1 MSAALTP
8 HPSAAAPGT
17 AAPPPAL
24 ALVHVDKRF
33 PGVHALKDVSIEI
46 RPGEVVGLVG
56 ENGAGKSTLMK
67 ILSGVYQPD
76 SGDILLDGRK
86 TRFVSASDAMSQ
98 GIGMVFQEQSLL
110 TNLTVGENIY
120 LGNEKQFT
128 RFGIVDWR
136 ALYAA
141 ASRQLAKVRIDA
153 DPRTRTDDLDFAA
166 RQMVEL
172 AKALTLEENAP
183 GHLVILLDEPTS
195 VLERAEIDIL
205 FARVRAL
212 RARASFIFVSHRL
225 DEVLELS
232 DRIYVMK
239 DGAVVAELAAAEA
252 DVTQLHHL
260 MVGRSLQAEYYR
272 EPLQQPYRD
281 EVVLEL
287 DGLRLG
293 NAYRDISLQL
303 HAGEILGI
311 AGVIGSGREE
321 LTRTLAGFAPHD
333 GGRLLARGRE
343 VRLRTPAEAV
353 DIGVG
358 YVPRERRVE
367 GLVLFLPV
375 AANITL
381 ADLGGLTRAGL
392 IDTREERRL
401 AEDWVKRLKVRTP
414 GIHTLC
420 LNLSGGNQ
428 QKVVLAKWLNAQS
441 RILILDHPTRGLDV
455 GAKEEVY
462 ELIRAVTA
470 EGVAVILTSDTL
482 EETIGLSHTVLVM
495 RDGGITHR
503 ADASP
508 GRKPKQ
514 VDLIGHMV

>member
-1 MSAALTP
+1 MSTP
-8 HPSAAAPGT
+8 AST
-17 AAPPPAL
+17 APAL
-24 ALVHVDKRF
+24 AFVNVNKRF
-33 PGVHALKDVSIEI
+33 PGVHALKDVSIEVQ
-46 RPGEVVGLVG
+46 PGEVVGLIG

-76 SGDILLDGRK
+76 SGEVLIAGEP
-86 TRFVSASDAMSQ
+86 TRLANASDANSK

-120 LGNEKQFT
+120 LGNEAQFT

-136 ALYAA
+136 ALYASA
-141 ASRQLAKVRIDA
+141 ERQLRKVEVDV
-153 DPRTRTDDLDFAA
+153 DPRTRADDLGFAA

-172 AKALTLEENAP
+172 AKALTLEEQA
-183 GHLVILLDEPTS
+183 GSHLVILLDEPTS
-195 VLERAEIDIL
+195 VLERAEIEIL

-212 RARASFIFVSHRL
+212 KSRASFIFVSHRL
-225 DEVLELS
+225 DEVLELA

-239 DGAVVAELAAAEA
+239 DGAVVADLKSEGAEVAELH
-252 DVTQLHHL
+252 QL
-260 MVGRSLQAEYYR
+260 MVGRSLQSEYYR
-272 EPLQQPYRD
+272 EQLQKPFAD
-281 EVVLEL
+281 EVVVEADNLS
-287 DGLRLG
+287 LG
-293 NAYRDISLQL
+293 HAYKGVSFQL

-333 GGRLLARGRE
+333 DGHLLVHGRDVKLKS
-343 VRLRTPAEAV
+343 PAEAV
-353 DIGVG
+353 DVG
-358 YVPRERRVE
+358 FGYIPRERRVE

-381 ADLGGLTRAGL
+381 ADLGSLTRHGL
-392 IDTREERRL
+392 IDAKEERRL
-401 AEDWVKRLKVRTP
+401 ATRWVERLNVRTP
-414 GIHTLC
+414 SINTLC

-428 QKVVLAKWLNAQS
+428 QKVVLAKWLNAKA

-462 ELIRAVTA
+462 ELVRTTTG

-495 RDGGITHR
+495 RDGAITYR
-503 ADASP
+503 TETKP
-508 GRKPKQ
+508 GAKPRQ

>member
-1 MSAALTP
+1 M
-8 HPSAAAPGT
+8 
-17 AAPPPAL
+17 
-24 ALVHVDKRF
+24 HVEKRF
-33 PGVHALKDVSIEI
+33 PGVHALKDVTIEI

-76 SGDILLDGRK
+76 SGDILLDGKK

-141 ASRQLAKVRIDA
+141 ASRQLAKVQIDA
-153 DPRTRTDDLDFAA
+153 DPRMRADDLGFAA

-195 VLERAEIDIL
+195 VLERAEIEIL

-239 DGAVVAELAAAEA
+239 DGAVVADLVASEA
-252 DVTQLHHL
+252 DITQLHHL

-272 EPLQQPYRD
+272 EPLQRPYRD

-287 DGLRLG
+287 DSLRHDS
-293 NAYRDISLQL
+293 AYRDISFKL

-343 VRLRTPAEAV
+343 VKLRTPAEAV

-381 ADLGGLTRAGL
+381 ADLGSLTRAGL
-392 IDTREERRL
+392 INTREERRL
-401 AEDWVKRLKVRTP
+401 AESWVERLKVRTP
-414 GIHTLC
+414 GINTLC

-428 QKVVLAKWLNAQS
+428 QKVVLAKWLNAEA

-495 RDGGITHR
+495 RDGAITHR
-503 ADASP
+503 VDASP
-508 GRKPKQ
+508 GQKPRQ
-514 VDLIGHMV
+514 VDLIGYMV

>member
-1 MSAALTP
+1 MSAQQAEPIL
-8 HPSAAAPGT
+8 S
-17 AAPPPAL
+17 
-24 ALVHVDKRF
+24 LVNVDKRF
-33 PGVHALKDVSIEI
+33 PGVHALKQVSINL
-46 RPGEVVGLVG
+46 RAGEVVGLIG

-67 ILSGVYQPD
+67 ILSGVYQHD
-76 SGDILLDGRK
+76 AGEIRLGGK
-86 TRFVSASDAMSQ
+86 ATRFLDASDANRQ

-110 TNLTVGENIY
+110 TNLSVGENIY
-120 LGNEKQFT
+120 LGNEAQFT

-136 ALYAA
+136 KLFAA
-141 ASRQLAKVRIDA
+141 AGRQLVKVKVDV
-153 DPRTRTDDLDFAA
+153 DPRTRADDLDFAS

-172 AKALTLEENAP
+172 AKALTLEEHAG
-183 GHLVILLDEPTS
+183 GHLIILLDEPTS

-212 RARASFIFVSHRL
+212 KSRASFIFVSHRL

-239 DGAVVAELAAAEA
+239 DGAVVAELKADEA

-272 EPLQQPYRD
+272 EPLQKPHRETVAVEADQ
-281 EVVLEL
+281 LS
-287 DGLRLG
+287 LG
-293 NAYRDISLQL
+293 GAYRDVSFKL

-333 GGRLLARGRE
+333 GGRLSIGGRE
-343 VRLRTPAEAV
+343 LRLRSPAEAV
-353 DIGVG
+353 DAGIG
-358 YVPRERRVE
+358 YIPRERRVE
-367 GLVLFLPV
+367 GLVLFLSV
-375 AANITL
+375 AANVTL
-381 ADLGGLTRAGL
+381 ADLENLSRFGL
-392 IDTREERRL
+392 IDGREERRL
-401 AEDWVKRLKVRTP
+401 ASSWVDRLKVRTP
-414 GIHTLC
+414 GIDALC

-428 QKVVLAKWLNAQS
+428 QKVVLAKWLNAKAKV
-441 RILILDHPTRGLDV
+441 LILDHPTRGLDV

-462 ELIRAVTA
+462 DLVRAVTA
-470 EGVAVILTSDTL
+470 EGVAVVLTSDTL

-495 RDGGITHR
+495 RDGEITHR
-503 ADASP
+503 TSANP
-508 GRKPKQ
+508 GQKPRQ